1 MRSGADHELQECF
14 RCTQRRWNQNG
25 DLVAFTVENL
35 QHNNCPRTL
44 RSLMSTTFRCWILYC
59 GRPKKYC
66 YKEEMLS
73 VSMQWSNVF
82 YCRSNR
88 VKWRREHEMLPCWAA
103 TSAIENRKGRRMRVS
118 YIRCFWTFGH
128 HCHARNA
135 VVLEYRG
142 IPQAHGSR
150 LWPVA

>member
-1 MRSGADHELQECF
+1 MAFGRMRGGADHDLQECF

-66 YKEEMLS
+66 YKEEMLR

-82 YCRSNR
+82 YCKSNR
-88 VKWRREHEMLPCWAA
+88 GKRRREHEMLPCWAA
-103 TSAIENRKGRRMRVS
+103 TSAIEKQKRQKDEGVMHTM
-118 YIRCFWTFGH
+118 F
-128 HCHARNA
+128 RNFRA
-135 VVLEYRG
+135 SLPCAQCCSAGV
-142 IPQAHGSR
+142 
-150 LWPVA
+150 